1 MAFLIQPHT
10 ECVSSQSQS
19 EDLMC
24 ITLHYRAT
32 TSLKIYHLYIITA
45 QSTDTN
51 ADTNVSANKNIGR
64 CVGPADIS
72 VGLCFI
78 TSCNEGS
85 FPHDLT
91 EETDLACCSRSNI
104 LKVYENHYNRHYE
117 LITTLRPHLSALA
130 EHTNSRT
137 HRLS

>member
-24 ITLHYRAT
+24 
-32 TSLKIYHLYIITA
+32 TSLNIYHLYIITA
-45 QSTDTN
+45 QSTATN

-64 CVGPADIS
+64 CVSPADIS

-78 TSCNEGS
+78 TSCNEGN

-91 EETDLACCSRSNI
+91 EETDLACCSRSNV
-104 LKVYENHYNRHYE
+104 LKVYESHYNQHYE

-130 EHTNSRT
+130 EHTNSRK